1 MTKKATTGASPTRSA
16 ITYLCDGIEA
26 VLDRFLVPL
35 LMASLAFIVFFQ
47 VINRFIL
54 HIPAAWTEE
63 MGRYLFVWA
72 SLLGAVSG
80 VRRGAHLNV
89 EIVQNAVKGN
99 FRRILMLASD
109 IFCIIFFGVLGYQ
122 GLYWVK
128 TSGINV
134 LADSMD
140 IPMLYIQVIVPVSA
154 ILMLI
159 FTAEHIYRV
168 ISKHNNKEAGDCKC

>member
-1 MTKKATTGASPTRSA
+1 
-16 ITYLCDGIEA
+16 
-26 VLDRFLVPL
+26 
-35 LMASLAFIVFFQ
+35 
-47 VINRFIL
+47 
-54 HIPAAWTEE
+54 
-63 MGRYLFVWA
+63 
-72 SLLGAVSG
+72 
-80 VRRGAHLNV
+80 
-89 EIVQNAVKGN
+89 
-99 FRRILMLASD
+99 MLASD